1 MVTPLKTASQSRHD
15 VDSEVHFH
23 GRSGD
28 GACPFRFALVG
39 NRERHGGPGSQE
51 GRGRRT
57 EARHSV
63 RAVRTK
69 AVVAMLYLVL
79 LAPIGAIALLI
90 SMSSLERWQEADSH
104 PLRSTQSDAGR
115 RRHRDAP

>member
-1 MVTPLKTASQSRHD
+1 MTWMPRCICTGALVTER
-15 VDSEVHFH
+15 V
-23 GRSGD
+23 
-28 GACPFRFALVG
+28 RFASHWWGSG
-39 NRERHGGPGSQE
+39 NATVAPVVQE

-104 PLRSTQSDAGR
+104 PVRSTQSDAGR